1 MTAPATLALGFP
13 GVAPSGR
20 GRFRLAPAAALAPG
34 FGDPVAD
41 AQGCFRA
48 VLDAMS
54 RPGLVRRVPVEL
66 RPPAPLGPAAA
77 AVALALADAAT
88 PVWTDAGPDAASW
101 LRFHAGCP
109 LAASPRDAAFVLV
122 CVGAPPPFEALEQG
136 TDEEPHRGATLI
148 VQVAA
153 LEAGRGA
160 GWRLRGPGI
169 EAEHRL
175 RVSGLPDGFA
185 ARWAANRAAF
195 PRGVDVVLCAGRDLA
210 ALPRTVAIEEG

>member
-1 MTAPATLALGFP
+1 VRA
-13 GVAPSGR
+13 
-20 GRFRLAPAAALAPG
+20 AAALAPG
-34 FGDPVAD
+34 FADPAAD
-41 AQGCFRA
+41 AQTCFRA
-48 VLDAMS
+48 LLDAMS

-88 PVWTDAGPDAASW
+88 PVWTDAGADAAAW
-101 LRFHAGCP
+101 LAFHAGCP
-109 LAASPRDAAFVLV
+109 LATAPDGAAFVLA
-122 CVGAPPPFEALEQG
+122 CRGAPAPFDGLEQG

-153 LEAGRGA
+153 LETGDG
-160 GWRLRGPGI
+160 GWRLRGPGV
-169 EAEHRL
+169 ETEHRL
-175 RVSGLPDGFA
+175 RVSGLPEGFA